1 MGTCGGRRGAVPG
14 GGGLGSFGPVAVLGL
29 GGDVAAVVRGQS
41 AVGTG
46 RGVDGE
52 LDGDT

>member
-1 MGTCGGRRGAVPG
+1 MRAPPG
-14 GGGLGSFGPVAVLGL
+14 GGPPGGGLSPVAVLGL
-29 GGDVAAVVRGQS
+29 GRHVAAVVRGES

-46 RGVDGE
+46 RRIGGE

>member
-1 MGTCGGRRGAVPG
+1 MRAPPGGTPPG
-14 GGGLGSFGPVAVLGL
+14 GGGLGPVAVLGL
-29 GGDVAAVVRGQS
+29 GRHVAAVVRGQS

-46 RGVDGE
+46 RRIGGE